1 MNATPTT
8 EPPEASSNR
17 AGPLNGALVLLRGV
31 VGAVVGGAVGYF
43 VFQWLARQ
51 GLYGMMI
58 PGALLGLGAGLAAR
72 GRSITLG
79 IVCAVAAVVLAAIA
93 EWQMFPFVKD
103 KSLSFFLAHLHQ
115 LRLSTL
121 IMIGLGAVFAYWFG
135 QGR

>member
-1 MNATPTT
+1 
-8 EPPEASSNR
+8 
-17 AGPLNGALVLLRGV
+17 
-31 VGAVVGGAVGYF
+31 
-43 VFQWLARQ
+43 
-51 GLYGMMI
+51 
-58 PGALLGLGAGLAAR
+58 LLGLGAGLAAR